1 MCRQLGFTSLSK
13 DHSRALLII
22 PKRRYDITKNCRVLA
37 INLQVLVSGLV
48 RVYCIS
54 LFVSN
59 LLAPNFEKIIA
70 IPLQIILSLS
80 CYLAMPSLTGSLWL
94 IVVGLVVCSMSL
106 SSNAME
112 TRFNWWTVTKQVFSL
127 GAQMTDLE
135 YPVLLKVEWR
145 LHEVV
150 HQFTYV
156 MLLQWCLSV
165 SLVASD
171 CRMVWSVSR

>member
-1 MCRQLGFTSLSK
+1 MELCIDGVWRILCQEGVDITDVKVMCRQLGFTSLSK

-80 CYLAMPSLTGSLWL
+80 CYLAMPSLTGSL
-94 IVVGLVVCSMSL
+94 
-106 SSNAME
+106 
-112 TRFNWWTVTKQVFSL
+112 
-127 GAQMTDLE
+127 
-135 YPVLLKVEWR
+135 
-145 LHEVV
+145 
-150 HQFTYV
+150 
-156 MLLQWCLSV
+156 
-165 SLVASD
+165 
-171 CRMVWSVSR
+171 